1 MGRPNYPLKMV
12 GARLLVCLA
21 FPVIAAALPAMLA
34 GEEGSVQPKP
44 EAMNSTA
51 PAPDTKQFVDPKD
64 VPKEW
69 VPEMPKDM
77 PKDWPKDIPYTAEAW
92 AKLTPAEFAK
102 YIPGYEDKKKNATQA
117 ETDKEA
123 QTSSMDKK
131 LSQFWDPMSGNFVG
145 PDGKKYDPSSLKPV
159 GSAKGGNASGVAAA
173 LSMFVDPASGNYVG
187 PDGKKYD
194 PSTLKPVGAE
204 KKNESGTVNMA
215 QDTSKFTDVPKEWVP
230 DMPKDAPKDWPKD
243 VPFTPEAWAKLTPA
257 EFAKYIPGYEEK
269 KKNATEA
276 MGEAG
281 EAKIKGFYDPT
292 KDMATRTDTDGVLMG
307 FDAKTGESKP
317 LVPGVTAPSTG
328 NMSDAAINLAAGENK
343 ISTFFD
349 PTKDVGTVNCFDPKT
364 GESKPCL
371 PGGEKKGNASET
383 NLMQTDG
390 QIKQF
395 FDPTA
400 DVGKINCIDPT
411 TGKSGPCPGVP
422 KIPGMG
428 GAEKKNETATDATE
442 NLLQQPANAKISG
455 FFDPT
460 ADVGKI
466 NCMDPAT
473 GKSSPCMGGAEKK
486 GNATEVKH

>member
-34 GEEGSVQPKP
+34 GEEGSAQPKP

-51 PAPDTKQFVDPKD
+51 PAPDTKQFVDPK
-64 VPKEW
+64 
-69 VPEMPKDM
+69 
-77 PKDWPKDIPYTAEAW
+77 
-92 AKLTPAEFAK
+92 
-102 YIPGYEDKKKNATQA
+102 
-117 ETDKEA
+117 
-123 QTSSMDKK
+123 
-131 LSQFWDPMSGNFVG
+131 
-145 PDGKKYDPSSLKPV
+145 
-159 GSAKGGNASGVAAA
+159 
-173 LSMFVDPASGNYVG
+173 
-187 PDGKKYD
+187 
-194 PSTLKPVGAE
+194 
-204 KKNESGTVNMA
+204 
-215 QDTSKFTDVPKEWVP
+215 DVPKEWVP

-428 GAEKKNETATDATE
+428 GAEKK
-442 NLLQQPANAKISG
+442 
-455 FFDPT
+455 
-460 ADVGKI
+460 
-466 NCMDPAT
+466 
-473 GKSSPCMGGAEKK
+473 

>member
-1 MGRPNYPLKMV
+1 MG
-12 GARLLVCLA
+12 
-21 FPVIAAALPAMLA
+21 
-34 GEEGSVQPKP
+34 
-44 EAMNSTA
+44 
-51 PAPDTKQFVDPKD
+51 KQFVDPKD

-69 VPEMPKDM
+69 VPEMPKD
-77 PKDWPKDIPYTAEAW
+77 IPYTA
-92 AKLTPAEFAK
+92 
-102 YIPGYEDKKKNATQA
+102 
-117 ETDKEA
+117 
-123 QTSSMDKK
+123 
-131 LSQFWDPMSGNFVG
+131 
-145 PDGKKYDPSSLKPV
+145 
-159 GSAKGGNASGVAAA
+159 
-173 LSMFVDPASGNYVG
+173 
-187 PDGKKYD
+187 
-194 PSTLKPVGAE
+194 
-204 KKNESGTVNMA
+204 
-215 QDTSKFTDVPKEWVP
+215 
-230 DMPKDAPKDWPKD
+230 
-243 VPFTPEAWAKLTPA
+243 EAWAKLTPA

-328 NMSDAAINLAAGENK
+328 NMSDATINLAAGENK

-349 PTKDVGTVNCFDPKT
+349 PTTDVGT
-364 GESKPCL
+364 
-371 PGGEKKGNASET
+371 
-383 NLMQTDG
+383 
-390 QIKQF
+390 
-395 FDPTA
+395 
-400 DVGKINCIDPT
+400 INCIDPT

>member
-34 GEEGSVQPKP
+34 GEEGSVQPAP

-102 YIPGYEDKKKNATQA
+102 YIPGYEEKKKNATQA

-131 LSQFWDPMSGNFVG
+131 
-145 PDGKKYDPSSLKPV
+145 
-159 GSAKGGNASGVAAA
+159 

-230 DMPKDAPKDWPKD
+230 DMPKEAPKDWPKD

-276 MGEAG
+276 MGG

-349 PTKDVGTVNCFDPKT
+349 PT
-364 GESKPCL
+364 
-371 PGGEKKGNASET
+371 
-383 NLMQTDG
+383 
-390 QIKQF
+390 
-395 FDPTA
+395 A
-400 DVGKINCIDPT
+400 DVGKINCFDPT
-411 TGKSGPCPGVP
+411 TGKSGPCPNVP

>member
-102 YIPGYEDKKKNATQA
+102 YIPGYEEKKKNATEA

-131 LSQFWDPMSGNFVG
+131 LSQFWDPMSGNF
-145 PDGKKYDPSSLKPV
+145 
-159 GSAKGGNASGVAAA
+159 
-173 LSMFVDPASGNYVG
+173 VG

-307 FDAKTGESKP
+307 
-317 LVPGVTAPSTG
+317 
-328 NMSDAAINLAAGENK
+328 
-343 ISTFFD
+343 
-349 PTKDVGTVNCFDPKT
+349 FDPKT